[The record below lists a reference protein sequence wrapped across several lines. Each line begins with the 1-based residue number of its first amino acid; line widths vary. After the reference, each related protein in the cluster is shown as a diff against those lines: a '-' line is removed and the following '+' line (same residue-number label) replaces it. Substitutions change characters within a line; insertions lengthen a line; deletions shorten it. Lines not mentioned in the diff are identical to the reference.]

1 MTAPN
6 QTNDLTDTLNHPL
19 APRTIDDAGLSIG
32 LITDLTLKRL
42 YLASELTGS
51 ELSARLGVPFSVVQP
66 ALDRLKSQRHCEIV
80 GGTLVGEA
88 SYTYRIT
95 ATGRDRADAALRAN
109 HYTGVVPVPLEQY
122 RAYMRQ
128 FQDRTRRT
136 VNRDMVRGA
145 FKHLVISDHV
155 LDQLGPAINAGHS
168 MFVYGPPGNG
178 KTVIA
183 RGVSSLLAGAIAI
196 PHAVE
201 VDGAII
207 RWFDPVKHELMP
219 GATAES
225 TLDAGPQHD
234 QRWAVCRR
242 PSVMVGGELTLKSL
256 DLSYDP
262 TVGYHQAPVQAIA
275 NGGLLI
281 VDDFGRQ
288 QCSPRELLNRW
299 VVPLESRID
308 FLTLQSGHTFG
319 FPFQVLV
326 VFATNI
332 APEELVDE
340 AFLRR
345 IHYKVRAVSPTVEEF
360 LQIFEDCCR
369 ARKITFERSLVDKL
383 LAAYYRPRDIQPRGC
398 QPRDLIDHALSLADY
413 LGEPRRLT
421 FELLEAACAGYFVD
435 ATATG

>member
-1 MTAPN
+1 MIPPHDAT
-6 QTNDLTDTLNHPL
+6 DSIDTLNHPP
-19 APRTIDDAGLSIG
+19 APRTIAESGLSIG
-32 LITDLTLKRL
+32 LVTDMTLKRL

-51 ELSARLGVPFSVVQP
+51 ELAMRLGVPFSVVQP
-66 ALDRLKSQRHCEIV
+66 ALDRLKSQRYCEIA
-80 GGTLVGEA
+80 GGTMAGEA
-88 SYTYRIT
+88 SYVYRIT
-95 ATGRDRADAALRAN
+95 TGGRDRADAALRAN
-109 HYTGVVPVPLEQY
+109 HYTGVLPVPLDQY

-128 FQDRTRRT
+128 FQDRTRT
-136 VNRDMVRGA
+136 TINRDMVRDA

-183 RGVSSLLAGAIAI
+183 RGVSNLLPGAIAI

-207 RWFDPVKHELMP
+207 RWFDPVKHELVP
-219 GATAES
+219 GTGANN

-332 APEELVDE
+332 PPEDLVDE

-345 IHYKVRAVSPTVEEF
+345 IHYKVRAESPTLEEF

-369 ARKITFERSLVDKL
+369 AREIAFERPLVDEL
-383 LAAYYRPRDIQPRGC
+383 LSAYYRPRDIQPRGC

-421 FELLEAACAGYFVD
+421 LKLLEAACAGYFVD
-435 ATATG
+435 APAG